1 MTSDDPKTTNE
12 GQPAPEQVT
21 PEPAPEAVPEP
32 APEATPEPASTAKPV
47 PEPEPMP
54 APEGPPKE
62 LLWYVVHTYSGHENR
77 ARLTLQE
84 RVKTAGLDNSFGEIL
99 IPTESVMEVVKG
111 QRRTST
117 RKFYPG
123 YMFVQM
129 ELNDQTFHLVK
140 GTPKITGFLGGRN
153 PTPVPEREISGIH
166 SAMTEGKTKPK
177 PKVVFE
183 QGDNVR
189 VIDGPFSSFSATVEE
204 VKPDKQKVKVLV
216 SIFGRA
222 TPVELDFTQ
231 VEKA

>member
-1 MTSDDPKTTNE
+1 MTESEQSQAQATDDA
-12 GQPAPEQVT
+12 PAT
-21 PEPAPEAVPEP
+21 DKPAVEM
-32 APEATPEPASTAKPV
+32 K
-47 PEPEPMP
+47 
-54 APEGPPKE
+54 
-62 LLWYVVHTYSGHENR
+62 WYVVHTYSGHENR
-77 ARLTLQE
+77 ARLTLLE
-84 RVKTAGLDNSFGEIL
+84 RVKNAGVGQHFGEVL

-129 ELNDQTFHLVK
+129 NLNDQTFHLVK
-140 GTPKITGFLGGRN
+140 GTPKITGFLGGSH

-166 SAMTEGKTKPK
+166 SAMTEGKSKPK

-189 VIDGPFSSFSATVEE
+189 VIDGPFANFSATVEE
-204 VKPDKQKVKVLV
+204 VKPEKQKVRVLV

>member
-1 MTSDDPKTTNE
+1 MTEPGGQSKAKGPEESGESPETGSEAREE
-12 GQPAPEQVT
+12 GSSA
-21 PEPAPEAVPEP
+21 
-32 APEATPEPASTAKPV
+32 ASQMK
-47 PEPEPMP
+47 
-54 APEGPPKE
+54 
-62 LLWYVVHTYSGHENR
+62 WFVVHTYSGHENR
-77 ARLTLQE
+77 ARMSLLE
-84 RVKTAGLDNSFGEIL
+84 RVKNANLGDFFGDVL

-129 ELNDQTFHLVK
+129 VMDERTFHLVK
-140 GTPKITGFLGGRN
+140 NTPKITGFLGGSK
-153 PTPVPEREISGIH
+153 PTPVPEREITGIH
-166 SAMTEGKTKPK
+166 SAMTEGKAKPK

-189 VIDGPFSSFSATVEE
+189 VIDGPFSNFSATVEE
-204 VKPDKQKVKVLV
+204 VKPDKQKVRVLV